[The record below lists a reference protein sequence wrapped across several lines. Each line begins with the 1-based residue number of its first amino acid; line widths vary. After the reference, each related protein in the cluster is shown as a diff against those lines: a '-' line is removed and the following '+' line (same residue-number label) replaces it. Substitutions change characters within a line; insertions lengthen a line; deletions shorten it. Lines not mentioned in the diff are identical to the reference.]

1 MVIHTGLG
9 HLFGIL
15 GERIVP
21 RESTRR
27 MVGSVDVVVLQNG
40 GFVAVGAG
48 LATGTGRLSWSGSRG
63 FLLRCLLLGRLLG
76 NRLGGRLFSRFLFS
90 GLLLSS
96 LLLGSFLL
104 GSFLFS
110 GLLLGSFLFSGS
122 LLRGLLLCGLLGSGL
137 VTRMG
142 VAVTVIIAVL
152 DDGSLLAVNLNN
164 RRRCRLARGDPND
177 GGDSGVLDDEGTLF
191 DVFTYRVSQGTAG
204 QEDGE
209 HS

>member
-9 HLFGIL
+9 DLFGIL

-27 MVGSVDVVVLQNG
+27 MVGSVDVVVLKNG
-40 GFVAVGAG
+40 GFIAVGAG
-48 LATGTGRLSWSGSRG
+48 LATGTRRLSWSGSRG

-76 NRLGGRLFSRFLFS
+76 NGLGGRLFSRFLFS
-90 GLLLSS
+90 GLLLGS
-96 LLLGSFLL
+96 LLFGSFLL

-137 VTRMG
+137 VTRIG
-142 VAVTVIIAVL
+142 VAVTVTIAVL
-152 DDGSLLAVNLNN
+152 NDGSLLAVDLNSW
-164 RRRCRLARGDPND
+164 RCRLARGDPND
-177 GGDSGVLDDEGTLF
+177 GGDSGVLDDESTLF